1 MSTASRDRTDPL
13 SLPEMLRVMDVAT
26 TYRLDRELAEE
37 QLNSDQ
43 LKARLRDR
51 MLEAAKST
59 GEEVTPAEVDAAI
72 ASYFGR
78 LHTFHDPRP
87 GLATTFAN
95 LYVRRHAILKWGGLA
110 VGSILL
116 AWWLFLSPRGPL
128 SSAGRTRR
136 QVETLTKDVARR
148 SESIRALAR
157 DPVATVRLADLDS
170 QADAYRH
177 RGDPAALRK
186 VDDALAALEAR
197 LGEEYTVSVLHGVG
211 QQSAVDRYFTDKNG
225 ERSPGYYLI
234 VEARRP
240 DGSLLK
246 RRIRNSETEAESEV
260 MTWAERVPKEVYDR
274 LARDKREDGVLNETA
289 FAVKARGHAEEEVVM
304 PGPDGKPLKRLGQI
318 TKW

>member
-1 MSTASRDRTDPL
+1 
-13 SLPEMLRVMDVAT
+13 
-26 TYRLDRELAEE
+26 
-37 QLNSDQ
+37 
-43 LKARLRDR
+43 

-78 LHTFHDPRP
+78 LHTFHDPPP
-87 GLATTFAN
+87 GLAKTFAN

-128 SSAGRTRR
+128 SSVGRARR
-136 QVETLTKDVARR
+136 QVEALTKDVTRR

-170 QADAYRH
+170 QADAYRR

-186 VDDALAALEAR
+186 VDDALAALESR
-197 LGEEYTVSVLHGVG
+197 LGEEYTVSVRHGVG
-211 QQSAVDRYFTDKNG
+211 QQSAVDRYSADG
-225 ERSPGYYLI
+225 SPGYYLI

-240 DGSLLK
+240 DGSLLE
-246 RRIRNSETEAESEV
+246 RRIRDSESKAESVSEE
-260 MTWAERVPKEVYDR
+260 THWAERVPKEVYDR
-274 LARDKREDGVLNETA
+274 LARDKREDGILNETA
-289 FAVKARGHAEEEVVM
+289 FAVKARGHVEEEVVM